1 MIREWMLSAN
11 EWMLPGW
18 ETAELLAVPVL
29 WLVYRRDLSRGIRPP
44 DRSWTAGLKVY
55 AAAIG
60 GFLLYYALVTLLLNA
75 CGLAEADAAYR
86 EAAGREMLHPARFF
100 FRTVF
105 TAPLF
110 EELLFRGVLQRRLE
124 KHAGNVF
131 AVVLSA
137 VLFGL
142 YHGTPVQGLAAFLA
156 GLFLG
161 YVYFRTDALL
171 VSILMHAAS
180 NAAGFAAVLSIL
192 YSGGGI
198 K

>member
-1 MIREWMLSAN
+1 MMKEWMLSAD

-29 WLVYRRDLSRGIRPP
+29 WLVYRRDLSRGVRPP
-44 DRSWTAGLKVY
+44 DRSWTAGVKVY
-55 AAAIG
+55 AAAAAL
-60 GFLLYYALVTLLLNA
+60 FLLYYALVTLLLNA
-75 CGLAEADAAYR
+75 CGLAEADVLYR

-161 YVYFRTDALL
+161 YAYFRTDALF

-180 NAAGFAAVLSIL
+180 NAAGFAALSIL
-192 YSGGGI
+192 YSGGGL